1 MDPLLPAIQQMI
13 DATNRG
19 DGDALLGAF
28 AEDAV
33 VNVFGRTFEGRD
45 RIAEWNAQ
53 ELIGAHTEIV
63 VTGARTT
70 GESTTVAVT
79 VSGEGYNGPGTLTFR
94 THDTLIDRLDVT

>member
-19 DGDALLGAF
+19 DGAALLGAF

-33 VNVFGRTFEGRD
+33 VVDFGRCFEGRD
-45 RIAEWNAQ
+45 RIAEWDAGSNV
-53 ELIGAHTEIV
+53 GARTKLV

-70 GESTTVAVT
+70 GDTTTVSVH
-79 VSGEGYNGPGTLTFR
+79 VSGDGYNGPGTLTFR
-94 THDTLIDRLDVT
+94 THDTLIDRLDIT

>member
-19 DGDALLGAF
+19 DGAALLGAF

-33 VNVFGRTFEGRD
+33 VVDFGRSFEGRD
-45 RIAEWNAQ
+45 RIAEWDDRTN
-53 ELIGAHTEIV
+53 IGGRTKLV

-70 GESTTVAVT
+70 GDTTTVSVH
-79 VSGEGYNGPGTLTFR
+79 VSGDALQRAGHPDVPHAR
-94 THDTLIDRLDVT
+94 HPDRPS

>member
-33 VNVFGRTFEGRD
+33 VNVFGHTFEGRD

-53 ELIGAHTEIV
+53 ELIGANTEIV

-70 GESTTVAVT
+70 GETTTVAVT